1 MAVIQYYIT
10 LWYIKLDFCYG
21 KKLLVNP
28 QGVDLGMYVYRNY
41 RLIEESFMLKKQK
54 PSEGLHSLLQ
64 LRSFYLCEIPFMRYI
79 CLAPFLHLQSMVNI
93 NKNREFHIFTLYL
106 GVCYL

>member
-28 QGVDLGMYVYRNY
+28 QGVDLGMYVLYMFIYRHFD
-41 RLIEESFMLKKQK
+41 L
-54 PSEGLHSLLQ
+54 P
-64 LRSFYLCEIPFMRYI
+64 
-79 CLAPFLHLQSMVNI
+79 AVNG
-93 NKNREFHIFTLYL
+93 KF
-106 GVCYL
+106 

>member
-28 QGVDLGMYVYRNY
+28 QGVELGMYVYRNY

-64 LRSFYLCEIPFMRYI
+64 LHGFYLCEIPFTRY
-79 CLAPFLHLQSMVNI
+79 LGLVPFLCLRI
-93 NKNREFHIFTLYL
+93 NSPLFT
-106 GVCYL
+106 

>member
-28 QGVDLGMYVYRNY
+28 QGVDLGMYVYRNRNY

-64 LRSFYLCEIPFMRYI
+64 LRGFYLCEIPFTQYN
-79 CLAPFLHLQSMVNI
+79 CLVPFLHLRI
-93 NKNREFHIFTLYL
+93 NKSSDYAILIKIF
-106 GVCYL
+106 

>member
-54 PSEGLHSLLQ
+54 PS
-64 LRSFYLCEIPFMRYI
+64 
-79 CLAPFLHLQSMVNI
+79 V
-93 NKNREFHIFTLYL
+93 
-106 GVCYL
+106 

>member
-64 LRSFYLCEIPFMRYI
+64 LRSFYLCEI
-79 CLAPFLHLQSMVNI
+79 
-93 NKNREFHIFTLYL
+93 LYL
-106 GVCYL
+106 FGYIPPFTC

>member
-64 LRSFYLCEIPFMRYI
+64 LCETTK
-79 CLAPFLHLQSMVNI
+79 MVNI

-106 GVCYL
+106 GFVIFDVNCIPSYESYQY

>member
-28 QGVDLGMYVYRNY
+28 QGVDLGMYVYRNRNY
-41 RLIEESFMLKKQK
+41 RLIEESFVLKKQK
-54 PSEGLHSLLQ
+54 PSEGILVFTTQQQKMVDISKTKVFKHVCCELPPSCESYLL
-64 LRSFYLCEIPFMRYI
+64 
-79 CLAPFLHLQSMVNI
+79 
-93 NKNREFHIFTLYL
+93 
-106 GVCYL
+106 

>member
-28 QGVDLGMYVYRNY
+28 QGVDLGMYEAVF
-41 RLIEESFMLKKQK
+41 LMLRVVTR
-54 PSEGLHSLLQ
+54 HSLTSNSQ
-64 LRSFYLCEIPFMRYI
+64 TRHSW
-79 CLAPFLHLQSMVNI
+79 
-93 NKNREFHIFTLYL
+93 T
-106 GVCYL
+106 